1 MLSGC
6 AIGAGVMACADTAK
20 DKANA
25 AIPSDLIIPTS
36 LEAPIARPARGTS
49 VDSFNL
55 TARSAQRLDI
65 GQARAFSDQV
75 ASYPFIG

>member
-36 LEAPIARPARGTS
+36 LEAPNRPTS
-49 VDSFNL
+49 RCNEHGRFQFDGPVCSE
-55 TARSAQRLDI
+55 T
-65 GQARAFSDQV
+65 
-75 ASYPFIG
+75 